1 MREMKLNRCDAILF
15 ATIVV
20 DVVQLIVAI
29 IHFML
34 AQAKVLHEILLH
46 KNQ

>member
-1 MREMKLNRCDAILF
+1 MLETKPSRCDAILF

-34 AQAKVLHEILLH
+34 AQAKVLHEIVLH
-46 KNQ
+46 ENQ